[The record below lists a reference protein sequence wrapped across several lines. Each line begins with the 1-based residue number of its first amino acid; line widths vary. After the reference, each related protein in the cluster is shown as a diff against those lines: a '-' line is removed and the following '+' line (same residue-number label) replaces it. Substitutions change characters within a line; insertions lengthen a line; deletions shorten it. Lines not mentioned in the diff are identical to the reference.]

1 MDPVTTLTSEQY
13 RALLATHRRM
23 VEAGFPHWRAS
34 EILQR
39 AMNRTLGS
47 GLGKFNLHQFTGSRP
62 QIFGESCVTLD
73 PLIIGESQLY
83 EQLNQYR
90 SQGWSVMQVEPYKD
104 HVLWYACPPGRLPL
118 ENEPLVFG
126 AEEG

>member
-1 MDPVTTLTSEQY
+1 MTLTTSQY
-13 RALLATHRRM
+13 RAALSTHRRM
-23 VEAGFPHWRAS
+23 VEAGFPHWRAAQAIRRALGR
-34 EILQR
+34 ILSD
-39 AMNRTLGS
+39 S
-47 GLGKFNLHQFTGSRP
+47 GLGKFNLHQFTGPRP
-62 QIFGESCVTLD
+62 QLAGEACVTLD
-73 PLIIGESQLY
+73 PLVIGEPALY
-83 EQLNQYR
+83 ERLNQYR